1 MVLRLSRGLTKER
14 VIPMAPGATMTV
26 KPISYTDLK
35 AAEQRAFRLAQDELA
50 AAGNAFDR
58 TLMQGEDALAY
69 QDELNALAES
79 IMLDRLVERLA
90 ISWTGVVVANEG
102 EGAEDEEIDYSY
114 ENWKWLKRQEPFV
127 ADRVSVGIRGGVNLV
142 DQEGNALAPSSAG
155 G

>member
-1 MVLRLSRGLTKER
+1 MAIRLKQGLTQER

-26 KPISYTDLK
+26 KAITYADLK

-50 AAGNAFDR
+50 AAGKAFDR
-58 TLMQGEDALAY
+58 TLLQGEDALAY

-90 ISWTGVVVANEG
+90 IRWEGVVVAADG
-102 EGAEDEEIDYSY
+102 EEAEDQVLDYSF
-114 ENWKWLKRQEPFV
+114 ENWKWLKAQEPFI
-127 ADRVSVGIRGGVNLV
+127 ADRVSIGIRGGVNVV
-142 DQEGNALAPSSAG
+142 DQEGNGSAPSSDG